1 MKKKAA
7 NVLKKA
13 LNPHK
18 RISTIPPRPY
28 ARQFNTFF
36 RAKFGSSATPYVN
49 PAPTHPPSTALAPT
63 ATIDATA
70 GGTQKPKQTTKGHRW
85 SASGAARL
93 AEAEELLR
101 RSSYKNAIGGP
112 GAAAPIARGRGGGRG
127 GGRGNLGR
135 ARGGRR
141 SSNGPAAA
149 VAVNAASG
157 GSGATMLSNGRGGGV
172 PRPTTRQPNK
182 NNNSNNNAGNLVAAI
197 KHSNSDSAILRRRS
211 PSPITMTHHY
221 DSSAAPSSL
230 RRRSP
235 SPIVFYSEDG
245 AADSSGCSGSGN
257 GGGNAAAALET
268 GRSSSASLYTLGGP
282 SPLRGRTDGT
292 AAGVAAAGASAD
304 PGVIGGVGGQ
314 STLGVAA
321 AFVPLVTATS
331 VRAQSLDPAQAGEG
345 GCSGGGHEG
354 SVGVGSDGGTGLR
367 VRPTVPPLDLRGSAS
382 PEPTMSKTFV

>member
-1 MKKKAA
+1 MRACVSVFVCMSLCVCM
-7 NVLKKA
+7 NVCSCYITSK
-13 LNPHK
+13 N
-18 RISTIPPRPY
+18 
-28 ARQFNTFF
+28 
-36 RAKFGSSATPYVN
+36 
-49 PAPTHPPSTALAPT
+49 
-63 ATIDATA
+63 TA
-70 GGTQKPKQTTKGHRW
+70 GGTQKQKPKQTTKGHRW

-101 RSSYKNAIGGP
+101 RSSYKDAIGGP
-112 GAAAPIARGRGGGRG
+112 GAAAPIARGRSGGRG

-197 KHSNSDSAILRRRS
+197 KHSNSDSAI
-211 PSPITMTHHY
+211 
-221 DSSAAPSSL
+221 L

-331 VRAQSLDPAQAGEG
+331 VRAQSLDPTQAGEG